1 MGDGMRN
8 QKGFAVSGIL
18 YPLFIIFVGVL
29 VGMIGTFINRKLLF
43 DRMKQDVLSDVN
55 YGNTVIESGLL
66 LNYEGSEEPITI
78 DGRLYIPDMS
88 GNGFHGEMKNFTSY
102 MRNEGGKITFNGGN
116 YVLMPNVLEDI
127 TTNFTIEM
135 MYAPTSS
142 NYNQYY
148 FGTRTQNFGLET
160 YEQSVSGGSE
170 FRLRLWYP
178 ADTYYSISMP
188 NVPWSINELSSISFV
203 FEDSSVT
210 IYHNGLQVQKTNNLQ
225 AMTFIGD
232 YIGLGGLAD
241 GTNTSS
247 MDLYSFRIYNQ
258 ALNMDEIY
266 HNFEVD
272 YREVSKVISSAYL
285 PEIIP
290 TTSATGDSALVM
302 GQVSAS
308 KDEDGNLQLYVPFNK
323 ESDLTFMYC
332 NDSSWNS
339 CQTLGVESTK
349 NNSNYTVTFPLVVAA
364 YERTLY
370 LKIQDSSGDEITR
383 TYYYC
388 FLSDNTVPIGSVS
401 GSACPKQTDELV
413 PTTPPT
419 TGNATSMPNLTATP

>member
-142 NYNQYY
+142 NYDQYY
-148 FGTRTQNFGLET
+148 FGTRTNNFGLET
-160 YEQSVSGGSE
+160 YEQSVSEGTE

-339 CQTLGVESTK
+339 CQTLGVESIK
-349 NNSNYTVTFPLVVAA
+349 NNSDYTVTFPLVVAA

-370 LKIQDSSGDEITR
+370 LKIQDSSGEEITR

-388 FLSDNTVPIGSVS
+388 SLSDNTVPIGSVS
-401 GSACPKQTDELV
+401 GSVCPKHTDELV
-413 PTTPPT
+413 PGTS
-419 TGNATSMPNLTATP
+419 TGNATSTPNLTATP

>member
-55 YGNTVIESGLL
+55 YGSTVIESGLL
-66 LNYEGSEEPITI
+66 LNYTGSEEPITV

-88 GNGFHGEMKNFTSY
+88 GNGFHGEMMNFTSY
-102 MRNEGGKITFNGGN
+102 MRNEGGKITFDDGN
-116 YVLMPNVLEDI
+116 YVLMPNVLKNI

-135 MYAPTSS
+135 MYVPTSS
-142 NYNQYY
+142 NYDQYY
-148 FGTRTQNFGLET
+148 FGTRTKNFGLET
-160 YEQSVSGGSE
+160 YEQSVSEGTE

-178 ADTYYSISMP
+178 ADTYYNVSMP
-188 NVPWSINELSSISFV
+188 DVSWSMDEVSSISFV

-225 AMTFIGD
+225 AITFIGD

-272 YREVSKVISSAYL
+272 YREVSKVISSDQL

-339 CQTLGVESTK
+339 CQTLGVKSTK

-401 GSACPKQTDELV
+401 GGACPKHTDELV
-413 PTTPPT
+413 PGTS
-419 TGNATSMPNLTATP
+419 TGNATSTPNLTATP